1 MTQPINLPHIKHY
14 VILSEADPVALQTRV
29 ETEIHNGLQPY
40 GILLVDR
47 FEDTVVYMQAM
58 VRYAEFAR

>member
-1 MTQPINLPHIKHY
+1 MTQVTQLPHIKHY
-14 VILSEADPVALQTRV
+14 IIVTESDPDLLQERV

-40 GILLVDR
+40 GALLVDR
-47 FEDTVVYMQAM
+47 FEDTAVYLQAM